1 MSLSW
6 SKIAGT
12 QLGKFILG
20 LTGVTLKNNNGN
32 LDVRNNNDN
41 AYADVSAKNIAVNDN
56 ISGRKVTLAINTA
69 TQLDYSLTLPINTGS
84 SNQVL
89 TTDGSGNLSWT
100 AQSSINTLTVNS
112 TSFYYGSSATTDL
125 VELSS
130 STLIDKVTV
139 IVDESFV
146 STGTFQVSVGVSGQ
160 QEKIMNKNA
169 VTTTSTGRTDVLYS
183 GQPNYLSTESL
194 KLYTYGNAT
203 AGSGR
208 VVVTY
213 ADIVVPT
220 ISNFSATP
228 LVGIPPLTVTFTD
241 TTLNSPTSWLWD
253 FKNDGTATST
263 QQNSTYTYTTTGTY
277 SVTLTTSRD
286 GMTSTMTK
294 TNYVSVGG
302 VPSTAVIIVPDVTNY
317 AVVDQSLSSN
327 VSWYRVSV
335 PVSATLNITISGTPS
350 AINTMLGLYN
360 NSGALLNVYN
370 NSNFPSTQNTTL
382 TRSMSPGIY
391 YFAIGRVNGPTPVV
405 FNNAF
410 QAQASAAVGTG
421 ILLTLE
427 LVLPPSSMS
436 LGYEVI

>member
-1 MSLSW
+1 
-6 SKIAGT
+6 
-12 QLGKFILG
+12 
-20 LTGVTLKNNNGN
+20 
-32 LDVRNNNDN
+32 
-41 AYADVSAKNIAVNDN
+41 
-56 ISGRKVTLAINTA
+56 
-69 TQLDYSLTLPINTGS
+69 
-84 SNQVL
+84 
-89 TTDGSGNLSWT
+89 
-100 AQSSINTLTVNS
+100 
-112 TSFYYGSSATTDL
+112 
-125 VELSS
+125 
-130 STLIDKVTV
+130 
-139 IVDESFV
+139 
-146 STGTFQVSVGVSGQ
+146 
-160 QEKIMNKNA
+160 
-169 VTTTSTGRTDVLYS
+169 
-183 GQPNYLSTESL
+183 
-194 KLYTYGNAT
+194 
-203 AGSGR
+203 
-208 VVVTY
+208 
-213 ADIVVPT
+213 
-220 ISNFSATP
+220 
-228 LVGIPPLTVTFTD
+228 
-241 TTLNSPTSWLWD
+241 
-253 FKNDGTATST
+253 
-263 QQNSTYTYTTTGTY
+263 
-277 SVTLTTSRD
+277 
-286 GMTSTMTK
+286 MTSTMTK

-360 NSGALLNVYN
+360 NSGALLNVYT